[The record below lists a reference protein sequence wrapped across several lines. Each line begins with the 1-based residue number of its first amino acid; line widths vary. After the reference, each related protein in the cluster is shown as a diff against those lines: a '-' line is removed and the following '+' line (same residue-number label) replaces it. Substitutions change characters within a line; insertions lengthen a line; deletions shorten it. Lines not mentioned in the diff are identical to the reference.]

1 LKEIPM
7 QRVLYAAALFAAI
20 VATPAHANLNVFAC
34 EPEWGA
40 LASEIGGEHVNVYN
54 ATIGGQDPHQVQ
66 ARPSLIARARAADIS
81 VCTGAELEVA
91 WLPLLVQQSGNR
103 RIANGQPGAF
113 AATAAVRLLERPAN
127 VDRAQ
132 GDIHAG
138 GNPHIQTDPRNMIA
152 VSRAL
157 AQRFAQLD
165 AANARIYTTRQ
176 ADFEQRWNTALAN
189 WTQRAAPLRGV
200 RIAVQHHSWPYLT
213 AWLGMIE
220 VVALEPRPGV
230 PPSSGHLAQ
239 VLQRLRTNPVR
250 FVIRAAYEDSR
261 PSEFI
266 AQRARIP
273 AVLLPF
279 TVGGTPQATNLF
291 ALYDDTIAR
300 LLAGLGQ

>member
-1 LKEIPM
+1 MKQFLC
-7 QRVLYAAALFAAI
+7 AAALAAAAI
-20 VATPAHANLNVFAC
+20 ATPAYANLNVFAC

-40 LASEIGGEHVNVYN
+40 LATEIGGERVSVYN
-54 ATIGGQDPHQVQ
+54 ATIGGQDPHQAQ
-66 ARPSLIARARAADIS
+66 ARPSLIARARAANIS

-91 WLPLLVQQSGNR
+91 WLPLIVQQSGNNR
-103 RIANGQPGAF
+103 LAAGQPGAF
-113 AATAAVRLLERPAN
+113 QATSAVRLLERPTS
-127 VDRAQ
+127 VDRSQ

-138 GNPHIQTDPRNMIA
+138 GNPHIQTDPRNLVS

-157 AQRFAQLD
+157 AQRFAQID
-165 AANARIYTTRQ
+165 PANASDYAARQ
-176 ADFEQRWNTALAN
+176 ADFERRWNAALAN
-189 WTQRAAPLRGV
+189 WAQRASPLRGV
-200 RIAVQHHSWPYLT
+200 RIAVQHRNWVYLLN
-213 AWLGMIE
+213 WLGMIE
-220 VVALEPRPGV
+220 GVALEPQPGV

-239 VLQRLRTNPVR
+239 VLRRLETTPVH

-291 ALYDDTIAR
+291 TLYDDTISR
-300 LLAGLGQ
+300 LLAGLSP